1 MPTAPPPPPKK
12 PWIPTYHEQ
21 PPRTTPTL
29 RQRLKAWLTR

>member
-12 PWIPTYHEQ
+12 PWIPTYHER
-21 PPRTTPTL
+21 PPRTKPTL